1 MIRADDGCHLW
12 TATTG
17 HGEPLVC
24 CHGGPGLWDMFA
36 DFGELL
42 GDAHSAATC
51 SSHSRCWLP
60 WRVALLRWEAAGVG
74 DATVDPAAQVGV
86 LRAAGGVDDEPALHR
101 PAGHVERPGALF
113 GQQPLVLVR
122 VGPHDQPVLAN
133 ADGHVAV
140 QQHRQPAEHLL
151 LGQPGFAAEQLP
163 HPGRQPLVVRHGTI
177 LAQMPD
183 SHPRRSTWTRNA
195 AVMVAAD
202 AEGPGHDTAEA
213 LMLAVR
219 AGRAFDGERAIP
231 GGALVLTDGGRIV
244 GIEPGSADPPDGW
257 SLVEL
262 PGATLLPGL
271 IDTHVHLC
279 GDSRMGALD
288 RLPGYSDQE
297 LTGVIEQALAAQLAA
312 GVTSVRDLGD
322 RRWSALGW
330 RDRMAADGVTGS
342 PTIVASGPPITSPA
356 GHCWQMGGEAHDA
369 EELRKA
375 VRERADRRA
384 DIVKVMASGGATTP
398 GTDVLACQFQLD
410 ELRLVVE
417 EAHAL
422 GLPVTAHAHGLPAVR
437 QAISAGV
444 DGIEHCSCLTASGME
459 VSDELLEALAAR
471 QIQVC
476 PTLGKTGDAAPPPAL
491 AEIIAR
497 SGMTWEARLAVV
509 GRMHRPGGGA
519 GVGDLG
525 GGASL
530 WARGAQGSA
539 AGRLRRRPAA
549 GRRRPADRHHR
560 AAPGLHRGR
569 RRLPG
574 GRSGRL
580 TVAVGVVHVEG
591 RDVRLWHPADLVERR
606 AETAGEEAV
615 EVSLRLPHVDDG
627 QGAVRRRAGHVTDD
641 ALWPAVARVAERQL
655 QLLHD
660 CVVLVRSDTREP
672 YEQTH
677 CHGCPPDCRDRGIQ
691 GSQDEC
697 AITMAKVG

>member
-36 DFGELL
+36 GFGELL

-74 DATVDPAAQVGV
+74 DAAVDPAAQVGV

-322 RRWSALGW
+322 RRWSALEW

-356 GHCWQMGGEAHDA
+356 GHCWHMGGEAHDA

-375 VRERADRRA
+375 VRERANRRA

-491 AEIIAR
+491 AEIIPEAVIDLVSAGLPPAAALASATSVAAR
-497 SGMTWEARLAVV
+497 ACG
-509 GRMHRPGGGA
+509 
-519 GVGDLG
+519 LG
-525 GGASL
+525 E
-530 WARGAQGSA
+530 RK
-539 AGRLRRRPAA
+539 GRLRA
-549 GRRRPADRHHR
+549 GYD
-560 AAPGLHRGR
+560 
-569 RRLPG
+569 
-574 GRSGRL
+574 
-580 TVAVGVVHVEG
+580 
-591 RDVRLWHPADLVERR
+591 ADLLLVDGDPLTDITALRR
-606 AETAGEEAV
+606 VSTVVAGGSRVGGQAV
-615 EVSLRLPHVDDG
+615 
-627 QGAVRRRAGHVTDD
+627 
-641 ALWPAVARVAERQL
+641 
-655 QLLHD
+655 
-660 CVVLVRSDTREP
+660 
-672 YEQTH
+672 
-677 CHGCPPDCRDRGIQ
+677 
-691 GSQDEC
+691 
-697 AITMAKVG
+697 

>member
-1 MIRADDGCHLW
+1 
-12 TATTG
+12 
-17 HGEPLVC
+17 
-24 CHGGPGLWDMFA
+24 
-36 DFGELL
+36 
-42 GDAHSAATC
+42 
-51 SSHSRCWLP
+51 
-60 WRVALLRWEAAGVG
+60 
-74 DATVDPAAQVGV
+74 
-86 LRAAGGVDDEPALHR
+86 
-101 PAGHVERPGALF
+101 
-113 GQQPLVLVR
+113 
-122 VGPHDQPVLAN
+122 
-133 ADGHVAV
+133 
-140 QQHRQPAEHLL
+140 
-151 LGQPGFAAEQLP
+151 
-163 HPGRQPLVVRHGTI
+163 
-177 LAQMPD
+177 MPD

-288 RLPGYSDQE
+288 RLPGYSDEE

-322 RRWSALGW
+322 RRWSALEW

-369 EELRKA
+369 EELREA
-375 VRERADRRA
+375 VRERADRRT

-444 DGIEHCSCLTASGME
+444 DGIEHCGCLTASGME
-459 VSDELLEALAAR
+459 VSDELLEALADR

-476 PTLGKTGDAAPPPAL
+476 PTLGRTGDAAPPPAL
-491 AEIIAR
+491 AEIMAR
-497 SGMTWEARLAVV
+497 SGMTWEARLAIV
-509 GRMHRPGGGA
+509 GRMHRA
-519 GVGDLG
+519 GVQVVCGADAGIGSGKPHGILPEAVIDLVSAG
-525 GGASL
+525 LPPAAALASATSVA
-530 WARGAQGSA
+530 ARACGLGERK
-539 AGRLRRRPAA
+539 GRLRA
-549 GRRRPADRHHR
+549 GYD
-560 AAPGLHRGR
+560 
-569 RRLPG
+569 
-574 GRSGRL
+574 
-580 TVAVGVVHVEG
+580 
-591 RDVRLWHPADLVERR
+591 ADLLLVDGDPLTDITALRR
-606 AETAGEEAV
+606 VSTVVAGGSRV
-615 EVSLRLPHVDDG
+615 GG
-627 QGAVRRRAGHVTDD
+627 QAF
-641 ALWPAVARVAERQL
+641 
-655 QLLHD
+655 
-660 CVVLVRSDTREP
+660 
-672 YEQTH
+672 
-677 CHGCPPDCRDRGIQ
+677 
-691 GSQDEC
+691 
-697 AITMAKVG
+697 